1 MEQFKNLL
9 DTFCQITINADERE
23 GTHAQKMIE
32 F

>member
-1 MEQFKNLL
+1 MPRPQRPP
-9 DTFCQITINADERE
+9 TRPNADECD